1 MTKPLALAVRKELLV
16 ARASLERAELVR
28 ALDRFGQAR
37 EPFERIAR
45 FASGLGGGAA
55 PTGLLSLFEFARAH
69 PLLGATASLLAGR
82 LRRTATGRWA
92 MRGLALGAAVIG
104 VVWVLGRKDHRD

>member
-28 ALDRFGQAR
+28 ALTDLDRRGSRSSELHDSRPALAVR
-37 EPFERIAR
+37 RRP
-45 FASGLGGGAA
+45 
-55 PTGLLSLFEFARAH
+55 LLSLFDRAR
-69 PLLGATASLLAGR
+69 PSASGRDRVAAGR
-82 LRRTATGRWA
+82 LRRTVAGRWA

-104 VVWVLGRKDHRD
+104 VVWVLGRKDQRD

>member
-55 PTGLLSLFEFARAH
+55 PTGATRVADRNTARV
-69 PLLGATASLLAGR
+69 R
-82 LRRTATGRWA
+82 
-92 MRGLALGAAVIG
+92 AVVNDIGCIG
-104 VVWVLGRKDHRD
+104 VLRDGL

>member
-82 LRRTATGRWA
+82 LRRTVAGRWA

-104 VVWVLGRKDHRD
+104 VVWVLGRKDQRD